1 MAEGKNNS
9 TIDEIDALRDA
20 LSDGA
25 FGTESVAD
33 ENDSVAD
40 EALVEDLFQ
49 CLDLRVLPR

>member
-40 EALVEDLFQ
+40 EALVEDFI
-49 CLDLRVLPR
+49 